1 MQRIVVDLNDNLVAD
16 REVPP
21 PFGDQDAPKKRS
33 IFLRVVKVLG
43 ILALAGAFVGG
54 VGAYF
59 YWQSLKKTPQ
69 YSLALIIDAARRDDQ
84 QSVDRLI
91 DINAVVDDFLPQIT
105 TKALEL
111 YGRGLPPQ
119 TVAQVGQIA
128 TPILPAVK
136 ERARQELPGVIR
148 QRTEKF
154 ENVPF
159 AAIVLGADRY
169 LDIRQ
174 EGDTAAVTS
183 KIEGRPLEVTMR
195 RTGDTWQIS
204 GVKDEKLATQIAQK
218 IGQEIIAVAAKGGV
232 SGAGERLGIKNLQDI
247 LKQAEG
253 IFR

>member
-1 MQRIVVDLNDNLVAD
+1 MQRIVVDLNEPIAAGREAPLPVA
-16 REVPP
+16 EA
-21 PFGDQDAPKKRS
+21 APKKRS
-33 IFLRVVKVLG
+33 ILLRVAKVFAVL
-43 ILALAGAFVGG
+43 ILAATLVGAI
-54 VGAYF
+54 GAYF

-84 QSVDRLI
+84 RSVDQLI

-128 TPILPAVK
+128 VPILPAVK
-136 ERARQELPGVIR
+136 ERARQQLPGVIR

-174 EGDTAAVTS
+174 DGDTAAVTS

-204 GVKDEKLATQIAQK
+204 GVRDEQLAMQIAQK
-218 IGQEIIAVAAKGGV
+218 IGQEVIAAASKGGTV
-232 SGAGERLGIKNLQDI
+232 NGGESLGIKNLQDI

>member
-1 MQRIVVDLNDNLVAD
+1 MNRIVVDLNETRVAAK
-16 REVPP
+16 ETPL
-21 PFGDQDAPKKRS
+21 FGGQIAPKKRS
-33 IFLRVVKVLG
+33 IFVRVLKVIAVLLLG
-43 ILALAGAFVGG
+43 GVLSAGA
-54 VGAYF
+54 GAYS
-59 YWQSLKKTPQ
+59 YWQSLKRTPQ

-91 DINAVVDDFLPQIT
+91 DIDAVVDDFLPQIT
-105 TKALEL
+105 TKAVEL

-119 TVAQVGQIA
+119 VVVRVGQIA

-169 LDIRQ
+169 LDIRLD
-174 EGDTAAVTS
+174 GDTAAVTS

-195 RTGDTWQIS
+195 RSGDTWQIS

-218 IGQEIIAVAAKGGV
+218 IGQEIIAVASNGGA
-232 SGAGERLGIKNLQDI
+232 GKAGERLGIKNLQDI
-247 LKQAEG
+247 LKQAED